1 VLSVGSRRGEAYR
14 LPGAELYD
22 FFQRY
27 NEDDWES
34 ALAACH
40 VALDKHPGNALILY
54 NIACMESR
62 LGPGDA
68 ALEALRESVEKWPRF
83 KENAQKDDDFTS
95 LRDDARLLE
104 LVR

>member
-1 VLSVGSRRGEAYR
+1 MLSVGSRRGEAYR

-62 LGPGDA
+62 LGRATRLSKRSGN
-68 ALEALRESVEKWPRF
+68 RSRSGRGSRRTRRRTT
-83 KENAQKDDDFTS
+83 TS
-95 LRDDARLLE
+95 RRSATTHACSS
-104 LVR
+104 